1 MHFYLRLLRGACVFC
16 VPVLADKHILI
27 NQYHRLFFYYP
38 PSLFFRRRI
47 HTSYV
52 AVDPKRKRRESIS
65 EAPSPPLDSQASPSY
80 PQDEAAAAHAVSPS
94 SVQQDTVIY
103 TSPPRT
109 NDEESAAADSTPS
122 SNKDSKAQQR
132 RRKEHYH
139 RAKGVPLKR
148 ARIIITV
155 KRSPEYKQWLDENPK
170 QAIIAAAGGGDVD
183 MPPTTTT
190 GAPSED

>member
-1 MHFYLRLLRGACVFC
+1 MSLFRGACVFC
-16 VPVLADKHILI
+16 VLFLDDKYFLH
-27 NQYHRLFFYYP
+27 QYLNFFVCCP
-38 PSLFFRRRI
+38 PSFVRPRI

-52 AVDPKRKRRESIS
+52 AVDPKRKRQESIS
-65 EAPSPPLDSQASPSY
+65 EEPSPPLDSQASPSY
-80 PQDEAAAAHAVSPS
+80 PQDGAAAAHAVSPS
-94 SVQQDTVIY
+94 SLQQDTVIY

-109 NDEESAAADSTPS
+109 NDEESAAAGSTPPS
-122 SNKDSKAQQR
+122 SNDPKAQQR
-132 RRKEHYH
+132 RRKEHYQ
-139 RAKGVPLKR
+139 RAKGSPLKR

-170 QAIIAAAGGGDVD
+170 QAIIAAAGGGDDD